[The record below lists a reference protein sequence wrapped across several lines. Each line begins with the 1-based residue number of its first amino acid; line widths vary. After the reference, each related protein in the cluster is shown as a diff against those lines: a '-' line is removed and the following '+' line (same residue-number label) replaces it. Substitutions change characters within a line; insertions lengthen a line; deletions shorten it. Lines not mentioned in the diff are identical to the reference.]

1 MKSSKTLVIAALV
14 ALSLAL
20 TACAG
25 APVAPTVSP
34 SATPSVA
41 ASPTPVVIYEEDIA
55 WPAQGMATLLPPMA
69 IMLDTMMQQDETA
82 FFASFTEYDGQ
93 IIVDYKTALIAA
105 GYNVVL
111 EDGDNLYSASKED
124 SDGLLTV
131 QLYYES
137 GMGTIQLSD
146 QRE

>member
-1 MKSSKTLVIAALV
+1 MKSSKMLIIVAMVTLT
-14 ALSLAL
+14 LAL

-25 APVAPTVSP
+25 APVAPTAAP
-34 SATPSVA
+34 SAA
-41 ASPTPVVIYEEDIA
+41 ASPTPIVTYEEDVA
-55 WPAQGMATLLPPMA
+55 WPTEGMATLLPPMA
-69 IMLDTMMQQDETA
+69 IMLDTMMQQDETS

-93 IIVDYKTALIAA
+93 IVTDYRAALIAA
-105 GYNVVL
+105 GYTVIL

-137 GMGTIQLSD
+137 GMGTVQLSD
-146 QRE
+146 KRE